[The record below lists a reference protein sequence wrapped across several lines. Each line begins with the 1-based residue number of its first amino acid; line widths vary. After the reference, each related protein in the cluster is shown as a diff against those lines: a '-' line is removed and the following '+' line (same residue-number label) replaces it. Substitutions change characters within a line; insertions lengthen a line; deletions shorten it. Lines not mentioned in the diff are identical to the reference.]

1 MNHKPKK
8 QPGQKRQKPMSTPVR
23 QALKPK
29 SALQQFVKDGLE
41 ALAKEHRHYIETAL
55 RAEFGDSLDIDKAF
69 LSGHEEENRWDY
81 LLGYMPSGK
90 VIALE
95 PHSAKQSEISAIIA
109 KRKAA
114 REQLQIHLQSHARIA
129 AWLWVASGNVHFA
142 DTEKVRR
149 QLDQN
154 GIRFVGKRVLRK
166 HLSNGT

>member
-8 QPGQKRQKPMSTPVR
+8 QARQKHQKPMSTPVR
-23 QALKPK
+23 KALKPE
-29 SALQQFVKDGLE
+29 SSIQQLVKDGLE
-41 ALAKEHRHYIETAL
+41 ALEKEHRHYIETPL
-55 RAEFGDSLDIDKAF
+55 REEFGDSIDIDKAF
-69 LSGHEEENRWDY
+69 LSGNEQENRWDY
-81 LLGYMPSGK
+81 LLGHMPSGK

-95 PHSAKQSEISAIIA
+95 PHSAKQSEIATIIA

-114 REQLQIHLQSHARIA
+114 RDQLQLHLESHARIA

-166 HLSNGT
+166 HLHNGA

>member
-1 MNHKPKK
+1 MNHKHRKVE
-8 QPGQKRQKPMSTPVR
+8 GQKLRKPKHTPVR

-29 SALQQFVKDGLE
+29 SFLQQVIKDGLKALQQ
-41 ALAKEHRHYIETAL
+41 EHRLYIDSPL
-55 RAEFGDSLDIDKAF
+55 RAEFGDSVNIDKAF
-69 LSGHEEENRWDY
+69 LAEHEEENRWDY
-81 LLGYMPSGK
+81 LLGHVPSGE

-95 PHSAKQSEISAIIA
+95 PHSAKQSEVSTIIA

-114 REQLQIHLQSHARIA
+114 RDHLQLHLEADARIA

-154 GIRFVGKRVLRK
+154 GIQFVGKVVLRK
-166 HLSNGT
+166 HLP